1 MIIMF
6 VQYILRRKAETGAA
20 NGQFILNWR
29 NMSLTSEEY
38 EISREGLSHCPQHCE
53 GRNNR
58 ARNDFFPC
66 VCKGQM
72 HDVIGESC
80 FQFCDVNSD
89 HTCGECVHWLG
100 SETFDGERHKL
111 FGTCFHRIGGVGAW
125 WPTCCP
131 KFVKNVDNV
140 NYYDFVEDYVFQQ
153 LGKNDYSPE
162 CREVRKA
169 ARELWSKKYVR
180 NV

>member
-1 MIIMF
+1 
-6 VQYILRRKAETGAA
+6 
-20 NGQFILNWR
+20 
-29 NMSLTSEEY
+29 MSLTSKEY
-38 EISREGLSHCPQHCE
+38 EISVEGLSHCPQHCE

-80 FQFCDVNSD
+80 FQFCDVDSD

-100 SETFDGERHKL
+100 HVTHDGERHDKY
-111 FGTCFHRIGGVGAW
+111 GSCFHRIGGIGAW

-131 KFVKNVDNV
+131 KFIKNVDNA

-153 LGKNDYSPE
+153 LGKNDSSPE
-162 CREVRKA
+162 CRAVRMA
-169 ARELWSKKYVR
+169 ARELWRKKYVR